1 MKVFIITHAVRQR
14 RCKNENSCQ
23 GHDLPVETMKVSENF
38 DESYYY
44 EGTICLKLMNPQYY
58 QQFLSGIIYND
69 YVNPEEYGKI
79 KLLLNEKR
87 KNVKYKCNIP
97 DFSSLEEKEMQDEL
111 IQQILNEFENNK
123 FSPGETIV
131 IMLGLEK
138 SKVVESV
145 FKPLEDKLKEKGY
158 IGLLAT
164 FRHQGFEPWKEFCR
178 LLYEAISDQIFTLD
192 NGYEV
197 YRIIN
202 EKLQN
207 RIPQSII
214 NITTFLGEGK
224 DGFAGLLMLFQ
235 RMLYEKNRNNFNVN
249 VLKCSYI
256 AGRNDENWNSIK
268 QALLKGSEEIPKE
281 LNRLFDEISDN
292 NRQELW
298 RLWRTDINQKA
309 KEDLIELA
317 YCGFS
322 YSALY
327 ALYKKYKEGMVNE
340 NSNNIWTRV
349 LANKK
354 AKENIFWLSKHFDWS
369 DPLRDK
375 DSWKNWEN
383 KNNRKIEK
391 IINLWCELDDEGTA
405 SKEIKEIDKISTSI
419 EGVKKCNK
427 CEKYI
432 VSELYDGYIDL
443 QNKIN
448 STKNSS
454 GDLKVKIE
462 NSEDED
468 KKEFY
473 EKFNNKNIIF
483 LTGGPGTG
491 KTTTVAE
498 ICAKLSKEGK
508 NILALAPTG
517 RAAVRFSTKLTQK
530 LKEYGLEENLKAKT
544 FHSAFGI
551 EPPKVLAGILDDW
564 GPMRPSKNGGNI
576 DLLVIDEMSMV
587 DEGYLIETFRRV
599 NPKKVVLCG
608 DPNQLPPVQGIGE
621 PFTYLSEIEGY
632 TVELTKNR
640 RSEGTGIYPQ
650 AKKVLNGERPA
661 NADGVKIILCNN
673 EDEIYKNLLEWCE
686 EKIKYDNEHPF
697 EKSQILAPTHHGE
710 VGRIKLNKKIQE
722 WLYTQYRDKYKLEE
736 YINHYGFRSGD
747 KVVCINNFDADP
759 LDPNEEDKRIYNGE
773 VGWYYKTENQN
784 FVVRIDREDKYPE
797 YSININDLWNF
808 YLGYAITIHKS
819 QGSEWDYVAVCL
831 PNVGQGDFLN
841 RNLLYTA
848 ITRAK
853 KEVVIFTISDVLN
866 RICATERKPRSS
878 CITHIVFG

>member
-14 RCKNENSCQ
+14 RCENECE
-23 GHDLPVETMKVSENF
+23 GHDLPVETMNVNIDFEQSF
-38 DESYYY
+38 YH
-44 EGTICLKLMNPQYY
+44 EGTICLNLRNSQYY

-69 YVNPEEYGKI
+69 YFNQEEYGKI

-97 DFSSLEEKEMQDEL
+97 DFSSLEEKEVQDEL

-131 IMLGLEK
+131 IMLGLEN
-138 SKVVESV
+138 SRVVKYV
-145 FKPLEDKLKEKGY
+145 FKPLKDKLSEKGY

-164 FRHQGFEPWKEFCR
+164 LRDQGFGPWKKFCI
-178 LLYEAISDQIFTLD
+178 LLYEVIRDQIFILD
-192 NGYEV
+192 NGDEV
-197 YRIIN
+197 YKIIS
-202 EKLQN
+202 ERLWN
-207 RIPQSII
+207 RIEDHQSI
-214 NITTFLGEGK
+214 NIIPFLGKEK
-224 DGFAGLLMLFQ
+224 EGFAGLLMLFQ
-235 RMLYEKNRNNFNVN
+235 RMLYEADRERFRVD
-249 VLKCSYI
+249 VLKCYEI
-256 AGRNDENWNSIK
+256 ASSKDEDWNIIK
-268 QALLKGSEEIPKE
+268 QALLKESEEIPKE
-281 LNRLFDEISDN
+281 LNSLFDEISN
-292 NRQELW
+292 NNKQELW
-298 RLWRTDINQKA
+298 RLWRTDINQEA
-309 KEDLIELA
+309 KKDLIELA

-322 YSALY
+322 YFALY

-349 LANKK
+349 LANQK

-383 KNNRKIEK
+383 KNNKNIEK
-391 IINLWCELDDEGTA
+391 IINLWCELDDEGTV
-405 SKEIKEIDKISTSI
+405 SKEIKEIDRISASI
-419 EGVKKCNK
+419 EGVKKCSK
-427 CEKYI
+427 CGKYI

-448 STKNSS
+448 SIMNSS

-462 NSEDED
+462 DSEDED

-473 EKFNNKNIIF
+473 EKFTNKNIIF

-498 ICAKLSKEGK
+498 ICAKLSQEGK
-508 NILALAPTG
+508 TILALAPTG

-564 GPMRPSKNGGNI
+564 APMRPSKNGGNI

-587 DEGYLIETFRRV
+587 DEGYLIETFKRV

-621 PFTYLSEIEGY
+621 PFTYLSKIKEY
-632 TVELTKNR
+632 TVELTENR
-640 RSEGTGIYPQ
+640 RSEGRGIYPQ
-650 AKKVLNGERPA
+650 AKKVLNGERPD

-673 EDEIYKNLLEWCE
+673 EDEIYNKLLEWCE

-722 WLYTQYRDKYKLEE
+722 WLYTQYRSKYKLEE

-747 KVVCINNFDADP
+747 KVVCINNFDAAP

-784 FVVRIDREDKYPE
+784 FVRIDREDKYPK
-797 YSININDLWNF
+797 YSINRNDLWNF

-848 ITRAK
+848 MTRAK